1 MRQTKIEW
9 TEVTWNPTTGCTK
22 VSSGCKN
29 CYAEKMALRLKGMG
43 VQKYQKGFE
52 LTIHPTVL
60 NEPYKWSSNKV
71 VFVNSMSDLFHED
84 LPFDYLEKVFKVMN
98 ENPKHIFQ
106 VLTKRA
112 ELLLEYSSKLQWS
125 DNIWM
130 GVTVESSKYI
140 ERINL
145 LRQVPAAIKFLS
157 LEPLLSSLPNLKL
170 DKIDWVIVGG
180 ESGINSRPVKKEWVN
195 SILIQCQS
203 QNVPFFFKQW
213 GGMNKKKNG
222 RMLDGEFYSEMP
234 KKYGQ
239 ILHRT

>member
-1 MRQTKIEW
+1 MSQSKIEW

-52 LTIHPTVL
+52 LSIHPTVL
-60 NEPYKWSSNKV
+60 NEPYKWSSSKV

-84 LPFDYLEKVFKVMN
+84 MPFEYLEKVFKVMN

-112 ELLLEYSSKLQWS
+112 ELLLEYSLKLNWS

-130 GVTVESSKYI
+130 GVTVESSKYKN
-140 ERINL
+140 RINL
-145 LRQVPAAIKFLS
+145 LRQVPASIKFLS
-157 LEPLLSSLPNLKL
+157 LEPLLSSLPNLNL

-195 SILIQCQS
+195 SILTQCQEQS
-203 QNVPFFFKQW
+203 VPFFFKQW

-222 RMLDGEFYSEMP
+222 RMLDGEFYNEMP

-239 ILHRT
+239 ILQRI